1 MNSMKNFIFYE
12 YKEITVRSDKAPLY
26 RDCYECFGWQQDENF
41 SMQETGGKITLTLKR
56 DRKLVNKTELTR
68 LQRNFEAN
76 MEEIDSLERSKTS
89 AASIWAMSIAMA
101 GTAFMAGAVFAVS
114 AEPPHILLCI
124 LLAIPAFAGWILPYF
139 VYQQVKARRTRQV
152 TPFIEEK
159 IEEIYGMCKKGQSLL

>member
-41 SMQETGGKITLTLKR
+41 PMQETGGKITLTLKR

-89 AASIWAMSIAMA
+89 HKINEII
-101 GTAFMAGAVFAVS
+101 FYIV
-114 AEPPHILLCI
+114 L
-124 LLAIPAFAGWILPYF
+124 
-139 VYQQVKARRTRQV
+139 RQ
-152 TPFIEEK
+152 
-159 IEEIYGMCKKGQSLL
+159 